1 MDATIFRQALQPE
14 QLRELD
20 LARQV
25 LEVAGELGA
34 ETPIHIVNASAA
46 EVS

>member
-1 MDATIFRQALQPE
+1 MDATVFRQDLQPE

-25 LEVAGELGA
+25 LDVAGELGA
-34 ETPIHIVNASAA
+34 ETPIHIVNTIAA
-46 EVS
+46 EAA